1 MMLLVA
7 TQEENFRKDLK
18 EVVTQQGGICVEAEN
33 GEETL
38 SQVDQ
43 FHPDII
49 LLDLYL
55 TKPCGLEV
63 LRQLRAD
70 GYRGKVVVLGG
81 PSVQTMTSQAF
92 RFGASQIMGRPLDIH
107 HAMSALRVAEGERNS
122 NPDLIDS

>member
-1 MMLLVA
+1 MMLLLA
-7 TQEENFRKDLK
+7 TQEEIFRKDLK
-18 EVVTQQGGICVEAEN
+18 EVVTQHGGRCVEAEN
-33 GEETL
+33 GEDAL

-63 LRQLRAD
+63 LRRLRAD

-81 PSVQTMTSQAF
+81 HSVQSMTSEAF

-107 HAMSALRVAEGERNS
+107 HAMSALRIAEGEGKV